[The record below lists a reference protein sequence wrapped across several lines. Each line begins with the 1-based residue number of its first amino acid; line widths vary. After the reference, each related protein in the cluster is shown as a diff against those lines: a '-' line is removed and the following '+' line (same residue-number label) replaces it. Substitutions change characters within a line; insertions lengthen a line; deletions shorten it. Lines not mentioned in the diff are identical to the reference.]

1 MTPLQHRDLQH
12 IWHPCAQMKDYESF
26 PPLEVVSAQGP
37 YFTLASGQKMID
49 AIASWW
55 CKSLGHGHPVLKQAV
70 QQQLDHFEHVLLAN
84 VTHEPVVKLAEN
96 LANLTPSLDKMLFAS
111 DGSCAVEMALKM
123 SAHIRMLRNQPHK
136 THFAYLQNG
145 YHGETIATMSVSDL
159 GLYRQPYENLF
170 ADNTHGIHGVPYVS
184 GIDDPL
190 WSDASEVWPDTEKQ
204 LNVIGETLTAIII
217 EPLLQGAAGMLVYS
231 ADWLKRLR
239 AWCDANDVYLI
250 ADEIMTG
257 MGRTGKW
264 LACQHASIEPDFL
277 CVAKGVTAGW
287 LPLSVMLTRS
297 EIYQAF
303 YDDYETGKAF
313 MHSHTHTGNGLAVAV
328 ANAVF
333 EVMRTE
339 NTLDYVNDQL
349 APHMLRCM
357 QQVAKQTGKLHN
369 LRQLGAMVA
378 ADLRVDRPGRWG
390 YAIYQEAVKRGALLR
405 PLGNALYWFLPLNTP
420 LSVVDELA
428 EIMEQAITKMC

>member
-1 MTPLQHRDLQH
+1 MTPLQQRDLQH

-37 YFTLASGQKMID
+37 YFTLASGQKIID

-55 CKSLGHGHPVLKQAV
+55 CKSLGHGHPVLKQAA

-84 VTHEPVVKLAEN
+84 VTHEPIVKLAEN
-96 LANLTPSLDKMLFAS
+96 LAGLTPSLDKMLFAS

-123 SAHIRMLRNQPHK
+123 SAHIRALRNQPHK
-136 THFAYLQNG
+136 THFAYLHNG
-145 YHGETIATMSVSDL
+145 YHGETVTTMSVSDL

-170 ADNTHGIHGVPYVS
+170 SNNTHRISGVPYVS
-184 GIDDPL
+184 GMDAPL
-190 WSDASEVWPDTEKQ
+190 WSDASAVWPETKKQ
-204 LNVIGETLTAIII
+204 LDSLAEKVTAIII
-217 EPLLQGAAGMLVYS
+217 EPLLQGAAGMVVYS

-264 LACQHASIEPDFL
+264 LACEHAGIEPDFL

-297 EIYQAF
+297 DIYDAF

-313 MHSHTHTGNGLAVAV
+313 LHSHTHTGNGLAVAV

-339 NTLDYVNDQL
+339 NTLSYVNYQL
-349 APHMLRCM
+349 APHMLARM
-357 QQVAKQTGKLHN
+357 QRVAKQTGKLHN

-378 ADLRVDRPGRWG
+378 ADLRVDQPGRWG
-390 YAIYQEAVKRGALLR
+390 YAVYQEAVKRGALLR
-405 PLGNALYWFLPLNTP
+405 PLGNTLYWFLPLNTP

-428 EIMEQAITKMC
+428 EIMEQAITHF

>member
-136 THFAYLQNG
+136 TYFAYLQNG

-378 ADLRVDRPGRWG
+378 ADLIVDRPGRWG
-390 YAIYQEAVKRGALLR
+390 YAVYQEAVKRGALLR
-405 PLGNALYWFLPLNTP
+405 PLGNTLYWFLPLNTP
-420 LSVVDELA
+420 LNVVDELA
-428 EIMEQAITKMC
+428 EIMEQAITNF